1 MPQKKAI
8 LMLGSLLVISGILLN
23 GCAYKGPHGWKMEP
37 GGVTDWIELQPGAV
51 VTGVSLP
58 TDEPDKKYN
67 IVVKK
72 PSAVVSLDMLD
83 RMGK

>member
-1 MPQKKAI
+1 
-8 LMLGSLLVISGILLN
+8 MLGKLLGISVIAASLA
-23 GCAYKGPHGWKMEP
+23 GCSMLRGPVEP

-51 VTGVSLP
+51 ITGVSLP
-58 TDEPDKKYN
+58 TDEPNKKYN
-67 IVVKK
+67 IIVSK

>member
-1 MPQKKAI
+1 MF
-8 LMLGSLLVISGILLN
+8 
-23 GCAYKGPHGWKMEP
+23 KGPIEP

-51 VTGVSLP
+51 VTGVDLP

-67 IVVKK
+67 IVVSK

>member
-1 MPQKKAI
+1 
-8 LMLGSLLVISGILLN
+8 
-23 GCAYKGPHGWKMEP
+23 MEP
-37 GGVTDWIELQPGAV
+37 GGVTDWIELEPGAV
-51 VTGVSLP
+51 VTNVKLP

-67 IVVKK
+67 IVVQK